1 MELPPR
7 SARGVWLAIGLAGVA
22 IRLWLWWVSIGST
35 DVQIWSIHGSAVLA
49 EGLARTYE
57 TKTYFNH
64 PPLLGLYVQWIWSWA
79 EGDLWTLGR
88 AIKLPGLAGEAL
100 ALWALWRFA
109 SPRAFAAY
117 ALLPAPI
124 LVASFHGNTDCL
136 YAALV
141 LVAAIAFDK
150 ERYFLSGVLWG
161 AALNV
166 KLLPLALVPLV
177 VISPPNW
184 RAFLRVGAG
193 ASLGLIPFVPPAL
206 TVATSMYRNMITYN
220 SNGDNWGVLA
230 VLNPAEVMP
239 NLARLAHQTR
249 ETFISYG
256 RYLVLASITGV
267 ALLSRF
273 RTRLPMTEQVAL
285 GAALFLVLAPG
296 FGVQYVAFAAPL
308 LCFVSVRAGLWWGW
322 TSGLFIGVV
331 YWIFMRQWEPMFS
344 HFTSPFPGP
353 TPVLG
358 ILAWAVLAHFAWTRL
373 WAAWRHPKAARLDTN
388 GGDTPLRSA
397 A

>member
-1 MELPPR
+1 MGASPLGAQR
-7 SARGVWLAIGLAGVA
+7 VWLALGLAGGLV
-22 IRLWLWWVSIGST
+22 RLWLWWASIGCN
-35 DVQIWSIHGSAVLA
+35 DVPVWGAHGSALLA
-49 EGLARTYE
+49 NGLARTYE
-57 TKTYFNH
+57 TRTNFNH
-64 PPLLGLYVQWIWSWA
+64 PPLMGLYIQWIASWA
-79 EGDLWTLGR
+79 QGDLWTLAR

-117 ALLPAPI
+117 ALLPGPI

-161 AALNV
+161 GALNV

-177 VISPPNW
+177 VIGPRDR
-184 RAFLRVGAG
+184 RAFLRLGAG
-193 ASLGLIPFVPPAL
+193 AALGLVPFIPPAL
-206 TVATSMYRNMITYN
+206 TAASSMYRNMIAYN
-220 SNGDNWGVLA
+220 SNGDHWGLLA
-230 VLNPAEVMP
+230 ILNPAVEMP
-239 NLARLAHQTR
+239 SIAGPAQWVR
-249 ETFISYG
+249 ETFISIG
-256 RYLVLASITGV
+256 RYIVLASITGV

-308 LCFVSVRAGLWWGW
+308 LCFVSVDAGIRWGW
-322 TSGLFIGVV
+322 TSGIFIGVV
-331 YWIFMRQWEPMFS
+331 YWSFMSQWQPMYS
-344 HFTSPFPGP
+344 HLTSAFPGR

-358 ILAWAVLAHFAWTRL
+358 ILAWAVLVHFAWTRL
-373 WAAWRHPKAARLDTN
+373 RAAWDPH
-388 GGDTPLRSA
+388 GV
-397 A
+397 

>member
-1 MELPPR
+1 MSLR
-7 SARGVWLAIGLAGVA
+7 GARGAWLAIGLAGVA
-22 IRLWLWWVSIGST
+22 VRLWLWWVSIGST
-35 DVQIWSIHGSAVLA
+35 DVQIWGDHGSAVLA
-49 EGLARTYE
+49 NGLTHTYE
-57 TKTYFNH
+57 HRTSFNH
-64 PPLLGLYVQWIWSWA
+64 PPLIGLYVRWIWSWA
-79 EGDLWTLGR
+79 QGDWWAFAR

-117 ALLPAPI
+117 ALVPAPI

-161 AALNV
+161 ATLNV

-177 VISPPNW
+177 VLGPPDR
-184 RAFLRVGAG
+184 RAFLRLGAG
-193 ASLGLIPFVPPAL
+193 ASLGLIPFIPPAL
-206 TVATSMYRNMITYN
+206 TAASSMYRNMLTYN

-230 VLNPAEVMP
+230 ILNLAMDVP
-239 NLARLAHQTR
+239 NLAVVGEWLR
-249 ETFISYG
+249 EAFISIG
-256 RYLVLASITGV
+256 RYLILGSVAGV

-273 RTRLPMTEQVAL
+273 RTRLPMTEQAAL
-285 GAALFLVLAPG
+285 GASLFLVLAPG

-308 LCFVSVRAGLWWGW
+308 LCFVSASTGLWWGW
-322 TSGLFIGVV
+322 SSGLFIGVV
-331 YWIFMRQWEPMFS
+331 YWSFMRQWEPMFS
-344 HFTSPFPGP
+344 AFTSRFPGP

-358 ILAWAVLAHFAWTRL
+358 ILAWAVLAHFVWTRL
-373 WAAWRHPKAARLDTN
+373 RAAWQRPRTA
-388 GGDTPLRSA
+388 PLGSMERG
-397 A
+397 